1 MCLMRTPELEAR
13 VEEARQAFEAI
24 PASRETAAQKRA
36 ALERYLALR
45 DGVRPPRPTLPRPIG
60 YNRF

>member
-1 MCLMRTPELEAR
+1 MRSSKLEAR
-13 VEEARQAFEAI
+13 IEDARQAFEAI
-24 PASRETAAQKRA
+24 PASRETAAANRA

-60 YNRF
+60 FKRF

>member
-1 MCLMRTPELEAR
+1 MRTPELEAR
-13 VEEARQAFEAI
+13 VEEARRAFEAI
-24 PASRETAAQKRA
+24 PASRENALEKRA

-60 YNRF
+60 FKRF